1 MSLTRI
7 TFRNTDTTGSYT
19 LPINPDTFDP
29 VDSADFQLIETL
41 DGASA
46 RVTSTF
52 DSRVRNLKWPAYPTS
67 NATFLAMVSVL
78 KGYKGLE
85 KQIYLG
91 TLDDIFSYGYRNI
104 KICDVRTILQQGGD
118 TRLALELDYIYTSSY

>member
-7 TFRNTDTTGSYT
+7 TFRNQDTSGSYT
-19 LPINPDTFDP
+19 LPINPDTADL

-52 DSRVRNLKWPAYPTS
+52 DSRVRTLKWPAYPTS
-67 NATFLAMVSVL
+67 NSTFLTMVGIL
-78 KGYKGLE
+78 KGYKGVE

-91 TLDDIFSYGYRNI
+91 TIDSIYSFGYRNI
-104 KICDVRTILQQGGD
+104 KVCDVRTILQTGGD
-118 TRLALELDYIYTSSY
+118 TRLAIELDYIYTSSY